1 MGACA
6 EFGLC
11 GPPRTRNFT
20 SPLILS
26 HLKTDWAWLRDQVLT
41 AIRRGDE
48 RAAIHESNLI
58 PPDLLA
64 RQPDAHQPYYTT
76 SCASM

>member
-1 MGACA
+1 VLAQSSAFEDRRARG
-6 EFGLC
+6 
-11 GPPRTRNFT
+11 TFT